1 MKPISKTTQTLA
13 KIKEARQI
21 LNKQKQ
27 NTKKIIT
34 QNHSNWFCDFSTEEL
49 GYYTKKDKN
58 GNILDVIR
66 LVYPR

>member
-1 MKPISKTTQTLA
+1 MKPISKTPQTLA
-13 KIKEARQI
+13 KIKETRQI
-21 LNKQKQ
+21 LNQQKQKA
-27 NTKKIIT
+27 KKIIA
-34 QNHSNWFCDFSTEEL
+34 QNQSNWFCDFSTEEL